1 MMAGMLFVFALILF
15 AAVYQLVDLQQKKT
29 VELQTKE
36 AQLSTQ
42 QSLLID
48 QEAEL
53 KDKEELLAATTLAL
67 QQQQQELD
75 ENRTALTSAQ
85 ESLSLQQSKIEEQAA
100 LLAAQQAQIDKL
112 VGLRSQIIEDL
123 RDNLSNVG
131 QRVTV
136 DRKTGAVTFESSV
149 LFDTGKNEIKD
160 AGKAALNSCIPVYI
174 HTLLSDEYRD
184 YVGEIIVEGHTDTTG
199 QYLNNLAL
207 SQQRALAVATYCL
220 SDEMTGLS
228 DADKE
233 TFKSILTAN
242 GRADADPIYNADGT
256 VNMDASRRV
265 VIKFRMKDSDMI
277 DQMSAILEGSAQ
289 GNNVGR
295 FMKILAILA
304 LVATIAGAGAVLY
317 GINTLAP
324 QVVQTAANVTEAQS
338 VADTFDDMVTRLENG
353 TFGGRIFGRTDDLR
367 AEDCAFVTYTVRL
380 QNKGFFPAEWI
391 SMELIEPKDGDV
403 LALPDDSRHA
413 LAAGSVGDM
422 QLTVLRRTDE
432 EEQADTA
439 RTLRVTCYVFG
450 RKIVFDV
457 SVA

>member
-1 MMAGMLFVFALILF
+1 MFVGVGASRVRDLFEQAKKDAPSIVFIDEIDAVGRQRGAGLGGGHDEREQTLNQLLVEMDGFDNNIGVIVMAATNRRDVLDPALLRPGRFDRQVTVNYPDIRGREEILKVHSRKKPL
-15 AAVYQLVDLQQKKT
+15 APDVDLS
-29 VELQTKE
+29 VI
-36 AQLSTQ
+36 ARSTPGFTGADLEN
-42 QSLLID
+42 LLN
-48 QEAEL
+48 E
-53 KDKEELLAATTLAL
+53 
-67 QQQQQELD
+67 
-75 ENRTALTSAQ
+75 
-85 ESLSLQQSKIEEQAA
+85 AA

-123 RDNLSNVG
+123 RDNLSDVG

-289 GNNVGR
+289 G
-295 FMKILAILA
+295 
-304 LVATIAGAGAVLY
+304 
-317 GINTLAP
+317 
-324 QVVQTAANVTEAQS
+324 E
-338 VADTFDDMVTRLENG
+338 
-353 TFGGRIFGRTDDLR
+353 
-367 AEDCAFVTYTVRL
+367 
-380 QNKGFFPAEWI
+380 
-391 SMELIEPKDGDV
+391 
-403 LALPDDSRHA
+403 
-413 LAAGSVGDM
+413 
-422 QLTVLRRTDE
+422 
-432 EEQADTA
+432 
-439 RTLRVTCYVFG
+439 
-450 RKIVFDV
+450 
-457 SVA
+457 